1 MRLSEIIADM
11 VANTKIME
19 MAFQRKEII
28 KRCDDLNH
36 QICIHMIK
44 VVGFSNSIDM
54 NHWCNELNSCFN
66 RIDDMNYN
74 NFKKLS
80 GDVYYYHL
88 FTGYLGHGLKAM
100 ETIIKREIKVGNIDQ
115 TAKNEL
121 TYSEMYEKIEKVL
134 HKISYDMAND
144 CYARDIKAYI

>member
-1 MRLSEIIADM
+1 MRFHEIIADM
-11 VANTKIME
+11 MANTKIME
-19 MAFQRKEII
+19 MAFQRKEIT

-36 QICIHMIK
+36 QICIHLIK
-44 VVGFSNSIDM
+44 VVGFSNCNDV
-54 NHWCNELNSCFN
+54 NHWCNELNSWLN

-80 GDVYYYHL
+80 GDIYYNHL

-100 ETIIKREIKVGNIDQ
+100 ENIINKEIKVGNIDKSS
-115 TAKNEL
+115 KNSL

-134 HKISYDMAND
+134 HKVSYDIAND
-144 CYARDIKAYI
+144 CYERDIKAYI